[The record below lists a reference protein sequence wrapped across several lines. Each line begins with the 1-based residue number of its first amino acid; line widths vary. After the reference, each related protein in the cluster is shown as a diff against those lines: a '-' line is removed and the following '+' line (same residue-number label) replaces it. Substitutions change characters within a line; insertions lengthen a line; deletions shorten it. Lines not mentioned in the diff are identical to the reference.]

1 MSCGTPTQSTEGGI
15 TTRPMINF
23 LQPILEGLAPNYC
36 YLCGLRSYREYP
48 LCTGCQSD
56 LIANNDC
63 CSVCALP
70 LRTGKGNSRLQ
81 SHRIAPPTTR
91 CGQCLQNP
99 PAYNKVLA
107 PWLYDEKMAFLLH
120 RWKFHGERRLTS
132 LLAYLW
138 LNQLGSGTAH
148 VDLIIPVP
156 LHWTKLLR
164 RGFNQSQLL
173 CLALQQ
179 HSEAL
184 KNAKLNCRLV
194 QRHRATSPQSTLPAP
209 LRKSNLRG
217 AFTAR
222 QRCDNL
228 RIAIVDDVLTTGST
242 ATAMATTL
250 RDAGANYIEIWC
262 LARTPEPRD

>member
-1 MSCGTPTQSTEGGI
+1 
-15 TTRPMINF
+15 MIKF

-48 LCTGCQSD
+48 LCSGCQSD
-56 LIANNDC
+56 LMPNNHC
-63 CSVCALP
+63 CSLCALP
-70 LRTGKGNSRLQ
+70 LRSA
-81 SHRIAPPTTR
+81 SSAPPATR

-99 PAYNKVLA
+99 PAYNRVIA

-120 RWKFHGERRLTS
+120 RWKFQGERRLTS
-132 LLAYLW
+132 VLAYLW
-138 LNQLGSGTAH
+138 LNQSGPCPTQI
-148 VDLIIPVP
+148 DLIIPVP

-164 RGFNQSQLL
+164 RGFNQSELL
-173 CLALQQ
+173 CLALQH
-179 HSEAL
+179 HSAAL
-184 KNAKLNCRLV
+184 RNTKINCKLV

-250 RDAGANYIEIWC
+250 RDAGASYIEIWC

>member
-1 MSCGTPTQSTEGGI
+1 
-15 TTRPMINF
+15 MIKF

-36 YLCGLRSYREYP
+36 YLCGLRSYRECP

-63 CSVCALP
+63 CSLCALP
-70 LRTGKGNSRLQ
+70 LRTAKGSSAVQ
-81 SHRIAPPTTR
+81 SPYGNPPTTH
-91 CGQCLQNP
+91 CGQCLQSP
-99 PAYNKVLA
+99 PAYDRVIA

-120 RWKFHGERRLTS
+120 RWKFQGERRLTS
-132 LLAYLW
+132 VLAYLW
-138 LNQLGSGTAH
+138 LNQSGPCPTQI
-148 VDLIIPVP
+148 DLIIPVP

-164 RGFNQSQLL
+164 RGFNQSELL
-173 CLALQQ
+173 CLALQ
-179 HSEAL
+179 HHNAAL
-184 KNAKLNCRLV
+184 RNTRLNCKLI
-194 QRHRATSPQSTLPAP
+194 QRHRATSPQSNLPAP

>member
-1 MSCGTPTQSTEGGI
+1 M
-15 TTRPMINF
+15 TTSPMIKF

-48 LCTGCQSD
+48 LCSGCQSD
-56 LIANNDC
+56 LIANKDC
-63 CSVCALP
+63 CLLCALP
-70 LRTGKGNSRLQ
+70 LRTENGNSTVR
-81 SHRIAPPTTR
+81 SASSGSPTTR

-99 PAYNKVLA
+99 PAYNRVIA

-138 LNQLGSGTAH
+138 VSQLRTSIVQ

-173 CLALQQ
+173 CLALQH
-179 HSEAL
+179 HSEAM
-184 KNAKLNCRLV
+184 KSAKLNSKLV

-209 LRKSNLRG
+209 LRISNLRG

-250 RDAGANYIEIWC
+250 RDAGASYIEIWC